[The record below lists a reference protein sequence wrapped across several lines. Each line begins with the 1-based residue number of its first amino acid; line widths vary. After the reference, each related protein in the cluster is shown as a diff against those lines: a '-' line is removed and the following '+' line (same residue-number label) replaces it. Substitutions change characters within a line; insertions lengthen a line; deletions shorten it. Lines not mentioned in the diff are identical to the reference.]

1 LIPLRKS
8 PASDAMKLL
17 LPRRIAFTFV
27 VSAAALWAATNKRL
41 YDIAVFNA
49 LVSMG
54 LAAIIVLHLRL
65 KPSWRDAAGVAGGAG
80 TLALIDFQLLHYNFN
95 AFALLSFLGLAS
107 LVALAIRAAWSGG
120 EESTRMRL
128 AFMFAFASLGVD
140 AAAVLFHALTSK
152 LNPRVLDL
160 YLYSFDASL
169 RVQLS
174 FLMGQAYAT
183 WHRFGDAGMFL
194 YIGLPVV
201 LAMVVAG
208 HLLRGSK
215 AAIPAMASFLV
226 TAPIGV
232 VFYNLFPALGP
243 TYIFGPRFPWNPLTT
258 GEAARLL
265 LEPIPVAGYRNAMPS
280 LHIAWVLLAWWFSR
294 GLSGWERS
302 IAMVFVVFT
311 VLATLGSGEHY
322 FIDLVVGF
330 PFALFVYA
338 LCAFPVGWTQE
349 RKLAFG
355 LGLGLTL
362 AWFAVLR
369 WGVKLFWVSPILPWL
384 ACSLTVAVVVIFQ
397 QRLVR
402 ASATNASRETPR
414 QPAVAVGV
422 S

>member
-1 LIPLRKS
+1 
-8 PASDAMKLL
+8 MKLSV
-17 LPRRIAFTFV
+17 PIRIAFTLV
-27 VSAAALWAATNKRL
+27 VVAAALWAATNKRL
-41 YDIAVFNA
+41 YDIAVFNV
-49 LVSMG
+49 LVSVG
-54 LAAIIVLHLRL
+54 LAAIIVLHLRV
-65 KPSWRDAAGVAGGAG
+65 KPSWRDAAGVAAGAG
-80 TLALIDFQLLHYNFN
+80 TLAVIDFKFLHYSFN
-95 AFALLSFLGLAS
+95 AFGLLSLLGLAS

-128 AFMFAFASLGVD
+128 AFMFAFLSLGVD

-152 LNPRVLDL
+152 LNPKVLDL

-183 WHRFGDAGMFL
+183 WHRFGDAGMFI
-194 YIGLPVV
+194 YIGLPVL
-201 LAMVVAG
+201 LAMVAAG
-208 HLLRGSK
+208 HLLHGSK
-215 AAIPAMASFLV
+215 AAIPAMAAFLV

-232 VFYNLFPALGP
+232 IFYNLFPALGP
-243 TYIFGPRFPWNPLTT
+243 TYIFGPRFPWNPLTIDQ
-258 GEAARLL
+258 AARLL
-265 LEPIPVAGYRNAMPS
+265 LEPILVAGYRNAMPS

-294 GLSGWERS
+294 GLSVWERS

-311 VLATLGSGEHY
+311 ALATLGSGEHY

-338 LCAFPVGWTQE
+338 LCAFPLGWTQE
-349 RKLAFG
+349 RKVAFG

-369 WGVKLFWVSPILPWL
+369 QGVKLFWVSPILPWL
-384 ACSLTVAVVVIFQ
+384 ACLVTVAAVVILQ
-397 QRLVR
+397 QRLEG
-402 ASATNASRETPR
+402 ASAKNASREAAPE
-414 QPAVAVGV
+414 PAAAVPV

>member
-1 LIPLRKS
+1 
-8 PASDAMKLL
+8 MKLSV
-17 LPRRIAFTFV
+17 PIRIAFTLV
-27 VSAAALWAATNKRL
+27 VVAAALWAATNKRL
-41 YDIAVFNA
+41 YDIAVFNV

-54 LAAIIVLHLRL
+54 LAAIIVLHLRV
-65 KPSWRDAAGVAGGAG
+65 KPSWRDAAGVAAGAG
-80 TLALIDFQLLHYNFN
+80 TLAVIDFKFLHYNFN
-95 AFALLSFLGLAS
+95 AFGLLSFLGLAS
-107 LVALAIRAAWSGG
+107 LVALAIRAAWSRG

-128 AFMFAFASLGVD
+128 AFLFAFLSLGVD

-152 LNPRVLDL
+152 LNPKVLDL

-183 WHRFGDAGMFL
+183 WHRFGDAGMFI
-194 YIGLPVV
+194 YIGLPVL
-201 LAMVVAG
+201 LAMVAAG
-208 HLLRGSK
+208 HLLHGSK
-215 AAIPAMASFLV
+215 VAIPAMAAFLV

-232 VFYNLFPALGP
+232 IFYNLFPALGP
-243 TYIFGPRFPWNPLTT
+243 TYIFGPRFPWNPLTIDQ
-258 GEAARLL
+258 AARLL

-294 GLSGWERS
+294 GLSVWERS
-302 IAMVFVVFT
+302 IAMVSVVFT
-311 VLATLGSGEHY
+311 AFATLGSGEHY

-338 LCAFPVGWTQE
+338 LCVFPLGWTQQ
-349 RKLAFG
+349 RKVAFG

-369 WGVKLFWVSPILPWL
+369 QGVKLFWVSPILPWL
-384 ACSLTVAVVVIFQ
+384 ACLVTVAAVVILQ
-397 QRLVR
+397 QRLEG
-402 ASATNASRETPR
+402 ASAKNASREAAPE
-414 QPAVAVGV
+414 PAAAVPV

>member
-1 LIPLRKS
+1 
-8 PASDAMKLL
+8 MKLSV
-17 LPRRIAFTFV
+17 PIRIAFTLV
-27 VSAAALWAATNKRL
+27 VVAAALWAATNKRL
-41 YDIAVFNA
+41 YDIAVFNV

-54 LAAIIVLHLRL
+54 LAAIIVLHLRV
-65 KPSWRDAAGVAGGAG
+65 KPSWRDAAGVAAGAG
-80 TLALIDFQLLHYNFN
+80 TLAVIDFKFLHYSFN
-95 AFALLSFLGLAS
+95 AFGLLSFLGLAS

-128 AFMFAFASLGVD
+128 AFMFAFLSLGVD

-152 LNPRVLDL
+152 LNPKVLDL

-183 WHRFGDAGMFL
+183 WHRFGDAGMFI
-194 YIGLPVV
+194 YIGLPVL
-201 LAMVVAG
+201 LAMVAAG
-208 HLLRGSK
+208 HLLHGSK
-215 AAIPAMASFLV
+215 AAIPAMAAFLV
-226 TAPIGV
+226 TAPVGV
-232 VFYNLFPALGP
+232 IFYNLFPALGP
-243 TYIFGPRFPWNPLTT
+243 TYIFGPRFPWNPLTIDQ
-258 GEAARLL
+258 AARLL
-265 LEPIPVAGYRNAMPS
+265 LEPILVAGYRNAMPS

-294 GLSGWERS
+294 GLSVWERS

-311 VLATLGSGEHY
+311 ALATLGSGEHY

-338 LCAFPVGWTQE
+338 LCAFPLGWTQQ
-349 RKLAFG
+349 RKVAFG

-369 WGVKLFWVSPILPWL
+369 QGVKLFWVSPILPWL
-384 ACSLTVAVVVIFQ
+384 ACLVTVAAVVILQ
-397 QRLVR
+397 QRLEG
-402 ASATNASRETPR
+402 ASAKNASREAAPE
-414 QPAVAVGV
+414 PAAAVPV

>member
-1 LIPLRKS
+1 
-8 PASDAMKLL
+8 MKLSV
-17 LPRRIAFTFV
+17 PIRIAFTLV
-27 VSAAALWAATNKRL
+27 VVAAALWAATNKRL
-41 YDIAVFNA
+41 YDIAVFNV

-54 LAAIIVLHLRL
+54 LAAIIVLHLRV
-65 KPSWRDAAGVAGGAG
+65 KPSWRDAAGVAAGAG
-80 TLALIDFQLLHYNFN
+80 TLAVIDFKFLHYNFN
-95 AFALLSFLGLAS
+95 AFGLLSFLGLAS
-107 LVALAIRAAWSGG
+107 LVALAIRAAWSRG

-128 AFMFAFASLGVD
+128 AFLFAFLSLGVD

-152 LNPRVLDL
+152 LNPKVLDL

-183 WHRFGDAGMFL
+183 WHRFGDAGMFI
-194 YIGLPVV
+194 YIGLPVL
-201 LAMVVAG
+201 LAMVAAG
-208 HLLRGSK
+208 HLLHGSK
-215 AAIPAMASFLV
+215 AAIPAMAAFLV

-232 VFYNLFPALGP
+232 IFYNLFPALGP
-243 TYIFGPRFPWNPLTT
+243 TYIFGPRFPWNPLTIDQ
-258 GEAARLL
+258 AARLL

-294 GLSGWERS
+294 GLSVWERS

-311 VLATLGSGEHY
+311 ALATLGSGEHY

-338 LCAFPVGWTQE
+338 LCAFPLGWTQE
-349 RKLAFG
+349 RKVAFG

-369 WGVKLFWVSPILPWL
+369 QGVKLFWVSPILPWL
-384 ACSLTVAVVVIFQ
+384 ACLVTVAAVVILQ
-397 QRLVR
+397 QRLEG
-402 ASATNASRETPR
+402 ASAKNASREAAPE
-414 QPAVAVGV
+414 PAAAVPV

>member
-1 LIPLRKS
+1 
-8 PASDAMKLL
+8 MKLSV
-17 LPRRIAFTFV
+17 PIRIAFTLV
-27 VSAAALWAATNKRL
+27 VVAAALWAATNKRL
-41 YDIAVFNA
+41 YDIAVFNV

-54 LAAIIVLHLRL
+54 LAAIIVLHLRV
-65 KPSWRDAAGVAGGAG
+65 KPSWRDAAGVAAGAG
-80 TLALIDFQLLHYNFN
+80 TLAVIDFKFLHYNFN
-95 AFALLSFLGLAS
+95 AFGLLSFLGLAS

-128 AFMFAFASLGVD
+128 AFLFAFLSLGVD

-152 LNPRVLDL
+152 LNPKVLDL

-183 WHRFGDAGMFL
+183 WHRFGDAGMFI
-194 YIGLPVV
+194 YIGLPVL
-201 LAMVVAG
+201 LAMVAAG
-208 HLLRGSK
+208 HLLHGSK
-215 AAIPAMASFLV
+215 VAIPAMAAFLV

-232 VFYNLFPALGP
+232 IFYNLFPALGP
-243 TYIFGPRFPWNPLTT
+243 TYIFGPRFPWNPLTIDQ
-258 GEAARLL
+258 AARLL
-265 LEPIPVAGYRNAMPS
+265 LEPILVAGYRNAMPS

-294 GLSGWERS
+294 GLSVWERS

-311 VLATLGSGEHY
+311 ALATLGSGEHY

-338 LCAFPVGWTQE
+338 LCAFPLGWTQE
-349 RKLAFG
+349 RKVAFG
-355 LGLGLTL
+355 LGLVLTL

-369 WGVKLFWVSPILPWL
+369 QGVKLFWVSPILPWL
-384 ACSLTVAVVVIFQ
+384 ACLVTVAAVVILQ
-397 QRLVR
+397 QRLEG
-402 ASATNASRETPR
+402 ASAKNASREAAPE
-414 QPAVAVGV
+414 PAAAVPV

>member
-1 LIPLRKS
+1 
-8 PASDAMKLL
+8 MKLSV
-17 LPRRIAFTFV
+17 PIRIAFTLV
-27 VSAAALWAATNKRL
+27 VVAAALWAATNKRL
-41 YDIAVFNA
+41 YDIAVFNV

-54 LAAIIVLHLRL
+54 LAAIIVLHLRV
-65 KPSWRDAAGVAGGAG
+65 KPSWRDAAGVAAGAG
-80 TLALIDFQLLHYNFN
+80 TLAVIDFKFLHYSFN
-95 AFALLSFLGLAS
+95 AFGLLSFLGLAS

-128 AFMFAFASLGVD
+128 AFMFAFLSLGVD

-152 LNPRVLDL
+152 LNPKVLDL

-183 WHRFGDAGMFL
+183 WHRFGDAGMFI
-194 YIGLPVV
+194 YIGLPVL
-201 LAMVVAG
+201 LAMVAAG
-208 HLLRGSK
+208 HLLHGSK
-215 AAIPAMASFLV
+215 AAIPAMAAFLV
-226 TAPIGV
+226 TAPVGV
-232 VFYNLFPALGP
+232 IFYNLFPALGP
-243 TYIFGPRFPWNPLTT
+243 TYIFGPRFPWNPLTIDQ
-258 GEAARLL
+258 AARLL
-265 LEPIPVAGYRNAMPS
+265 LEPILVAGYRNAMPS

-294 GLSGWERS
+294 GLSVWERS

-311 VLATLGSGEHY
+311 ALATLGSGEHY

-338 LCAFPVGWTQE
+338 LCAFPLGWTQE
-349 RKLAFG
+349 RKVAFG

-369 WGVKLFWVSPILPWL
+369 QGVKLFWVSPILPWL
-384 ACSLTVAVVVIFQ
+384 ACLVTVAAVVILQ
-397 QRLVR
+397 QRLEG
-402 ASATNASRETPR
+402 ASAKNASREAAPE
-414 QPAVAVGV
+414 PAAAVPV

>member
-1 LIPLRKS
+1 
-8 PASDAMKLL
+8 MKLSV
-17 LPRRIAFTFV
+17 PIRIAFTLV
-27 VSAAALWAATNKRL
+27 VVAAALWAATNKRL
-41 YDIAVFNA
+41 YDIAVFNV

-54 LAAIIVLHLRL
+54 LAAIIVLHLRV
-65 KPSWRDAAGVAGGAG
+65 KPSWRDAAGVAAGAG
-80 TLALIDFQLLHYNFN
+80 TLAVIDFKFLHYSFN
-95 AFALLSFLGLAS
+95 AFGLLSFLGLAS

-128 AFMFAFASLGVD
+128 AFMFAFLSLGVD

-152 LNPRVLDL
+152 LNPKVLDL

-183 WHRFGDAGMFL
+183 WHRFGDAGMFI
-194 YIGLPVV
+194 YIGLPVL
-201 LAMVVAG
+201 LAMVAAG
-208 HLLRGSK
+208 HLLHGSK
-215 AAIPAMASFLV
+215 AAIPAMAAFLV

-232 VFYNLFPALGP
+232 IFYNLFPALGP
-243 TYIFGPRFPWNPLTT
+243 TYIFGPRFPWNPLTIDQ
-258 GEAARLL
+258 AARLL
-265 LEPIPVAGYRNAMPS
+265 LEPILVAGYRNAMPS

-294 GLSGWERS
+294 GLSVWERS

-311 VLATLGSGEHY
+311 ALATLGSGEHY

-338 LCAFPVGWTQE
+338 LCAFPLGWTQE
-349 RKLAFG
+349 RKVAFG

-369 WGVKLFWVSPILPWL
+369 QGVKLFWVSPILPWL
-384 ACSLTVAVVVIFQ
+384 ACLVTVAAVVILQ
-397 QRLVR
+397 QRLEG
-402 ASATNASRETPR
+402 ASAKNASREAAPE
-414 QPAVAVGV
+414 PAVAVPI